1 MKPRVQCDLE
11 YTLHLYPVDNIVLV
25 LQSLLLGMEVRVHGE
40 NIKICDFVPYGHK
53 VAVSNKVR
61 PSNRLSYETYKAW
74 FPCLRA

>member
-40 NIKICDFVPYGHK
+40 NIK
-53 VAVSNKVR
+53 N
-61 PSNRLSYETYKAW
+61 
-74 FPCLRA
+74 LRFRALWT